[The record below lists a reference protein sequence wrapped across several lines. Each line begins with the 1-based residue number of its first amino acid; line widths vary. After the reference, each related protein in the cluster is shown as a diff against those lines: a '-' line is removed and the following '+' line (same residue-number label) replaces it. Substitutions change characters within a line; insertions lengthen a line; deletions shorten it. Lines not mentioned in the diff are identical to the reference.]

1 MTIINN
7 RYKLLKKLGSGSFG
21 NVYKCLD
28 IEKNSYLAIKVENK
42 KNEKKRLGYEI
53 GIYKD
58 LNMNLNHKYVLLTS
72 NIPKIH
78 WYGSDENYNYLVLDN
93 LGMSLDT
100 LFMKHQFS
108 FSLKTIIMLAIDLI
122 TLIENLHNNHILHR
136 DLKPDNILIGNTGK
150 ENILYL
156 VDFGLSKKYIN
167 NGEHIESKKN
177 KGLIGSMRYASIRN
191 HKGYEQSRRDE
202 LESIGYILLYFLKN
216 GNLVWNGLP
225 ASDKNDKCN
234 KILQVKKNNKLI
246 DLCCGI
252 PDEFRLLIAYARK
265 LKFDTKP
272 NYQYLKS
279 LFYKLLMTQGYQYD
293 KKYDWIT

>member
-7 RYKLLKKLGSGSFG
+7 RYKLVKKLGSGSFG

-28 IEKNSYLAIKVENK
+28 IEKNTYLAIKVENK

-53 GIYKD
+53 GIYKH
-58 LNMNLNHKYVLLTS
+58 LNMNINHKYILLTS

-78 WYGSDENYNYLVLDN
+78 WYGSDDNYNYLVLDN
-93 LGMSLDT
+93 LGYSLDT
-100 LFMKHQFS
+100 LFNKSKFK

-122 TLIENLHNNHILHR
+122 SLIETLHNNHILHR
-136 DLKPDNILIGNTGK
+136 DLKPDNILIGTTGK
-150 ENILYL
+150 EHLLYL

-167 NGEHIESKKN
+167 DGEHIEPKKN
-177 KGLIGSMRYASIRN
+177 KSLIGSMRYASIRN

-202 LESIGYILLYFLKN
+202 LESIGYILLYFLKG
-216 GNLVWNGLP
+216 GNLPWNGLP
-225 ASDKNDKCN
+225 GSDKTEKCN
-234 KILQVKKNNKLI
+234 KILEVKKNTKLI

-252 PDEFRLLIAYARK
+252 PDEFRLLIAYSRK

-279 LFYKLLMTQGYQYD
+279 LFYKLLMNQGYQYD
-293 KKYDWIT
+293 KKYDWL